1 MSTTTPHTQT
11 AYKDTPIGKIP
22 ADWEV
27 KRLKNVGK
35 VITGSTP
42 STNNSEY
49 YGDEYL
55 FISPID
61 LGEEKY
67 VVNSVKKLSKFG
79 LSVCRKIPE
88 NSILF
93 TCIGSTIGKIGIS
106 KFELATNQQIN
117 SIVPFENYDF
127 EYLYYQ
133 LEFEAIKIK
142 LLAGEQAVP
151 IINKSEFENIIL
163 RIAPLPEQKRIAE
176 VLSTWD
182 KAIQLTEQLIRQK
195 EQRKKWLMQ
204 NLLTGKMRLKG
215 FSGEWKEY
223 RISDCLSRMSNG
235 ITYNTEKRE
244 GIPVTRIETIADG
257 MINFNKIGFADA
269 VDNIEDYRL
278 QKGDIL
284 YSHINSLGHI
294 GKVAIYNDE
303 KPLYHGMN
311 LLLLRC
317 NEQVNSIFFYQW
329 LTSENGKKK
338 AISLAKPA
346 VNQASI
352 STSELR
358 KVRITLPSIKEQT
371 AIAEVLQTA
380 DKEIELLKAKA
391 EKLKEQKKGLM
402 QQLLTGK
409 KRLL

>member
-1 MSTTTPHTQT
+1 MSTTTPHTQI

-204 NLLTGKMRLKG
+204 KLLTGKIRLKG

-223 RISDCLSRMSNG
+223 KLKAICKISKGEQLNKIQLEKNG
-235 ITYNTEKRE
+235 IYPSYSGGITPSGYTDKWNTYENTIIISE
-244 GIPVTRIETIADG
+244 GGNSCGYVNFVNTKFWCGGHCYALQNLKEAINRDFLYQVLKHQEHKIMKLRVGSGLPNVQKKDLENYLIEI
-257 MINFNKIGFADA
+257 
-269 VDNIEDYRL
+269 
-278 QKGDIL
+278 
-284 YSHINSLGHI
+284 
-294 GKVAIYNDE
+294 
-303 KPLYHGMN
+303 
-311 LLLLRC
+311 
-317 NEQVNSIFFYQW
+317 
-329 LTSENGKKK
+329 
-338 AISLAKPA
+338 
-346 VNQASI
+346 
-352 STSELR
+352 
-358 KVRITLPSIKEQT
+358 PSIKEQT
-371 AIAEVLQTA
+371 AIAQVLQGA

-402 QQLLTGK
+402 QQLLTGR
-409 KRLL
+409 KRLKIEIKV